1 MKGNYYGTILLYK
14 DEQAPTGCLLCH
26 LPGAHGTFRQ
36 LPGAEIRRTGT
47 KRRIFPAAFGPSGD
61 LLGRGI
67 SLPVLSGLGQYH
79 FFAGVYFEKG
89 KIKEHQK
96 ALKARVEKLVRPAM
110 KLSEWEKEKYVHDFI
125 CENVHYDKLKKSYSH
140 EIIGP
145 LGQGVGVCE
154 GIAKS
159 VKVLCDALGI
169 WCMIAICGN
178 NPEKGIKYR
187 HTWNIVKIGG
197 TYYHLD
203 ATFDNTLGKHSF
215 GAKEIRYDYFNLDDK
230 NIFRDHEPL
239 IAPAPACTDGDHFY
253 YKEKKMSFTKT
264 EDVYKRS
271 LQAAKKGK
279 MLTFHWR
286 GGYLTR
292 AVLDELLDL
301 IKKAGAE
308 KGKVARI
315 ALNWPQAVL
324 RLEYVEDGQE
334 NVTMEEANE
343 GEQE

>member
-1 MKGNYYGTILLYK
+1 MEPYYYTK
-14 DEQAPTGCLLCH
+14 MSKPQQAVYYAIYQGLMALSDSFQVPKLEGRELSDVFFQLRLDHPEIFWAEGFHYRYYQDSANITF
-26 LPGAHGTFRQ
+26 LP
-36 LPGAEIRRTGT
+36 EYI
-47 KRRIFPAAFGPSGD
+47 
-61 LLGRGI
+61 
-67 SLPVLSGLGQYH
+67 
-79 FFAGVYFEKG
+79 FEKG

-159 VKVLCDALGI
+159 VKVLCNALGI

-239 IAPAPACTDGDHFY
+239 IAPAPA
-253 YKEKKMSFTKT
+253 
-264 EDVYKRS
+264 
-271 LQAAKKGK
+271 
-279 MLTFHWR
+279 
-286 GGYLTR
+286 
-292 AVLDELLDL
+292 
-301 IKKAGAE
+301 
-308 KGKVARI
+308 
-315 ALNWPQAVL
+315 
-324 RLEYVEDGQE
+324 
-334 NVTMEEANE
+334 
-343 GEQE
+343 